1 MADDFDFGFTAVD
14 EPEDR
19 GTPTPTQPSVNN
31 DEVLD
36 EIKKL
41 EAKLLQI
48 DNSGMVDEHKALVEQ
63 DVATKLRDVEDLVLP
78 LLYNLQKNPEKEYIH
93 WPNRTAIID
102 KQIEKIAGARIS
114 WIFDV
119 EGEEK
124 FRERESEIL
133 STIIDNDN
141 CVISTGGGI
150 ILKDLNR
157 ELIKKGTCIEL
168 ETSIQ
173 SQLERTKK

>member
-19 GTPTPTQPSVNN
+19 GTPAPAQPSV
-31 DEVLD
+31 DSD
-36 EIKKL
+36 AIIDKIIQL

-102 KQIEKIAGARIS
+102 KQIEKIKAVTRYY
-114 WIFDV
+114 
-119 EGEEK
+119 
-124 FRERESEIL
+124 ER
-133 STIIDNDN
+133 
-141 CVISTGGGI
+141 V
-150 ILKDLNR
+150 
-157 ELIKKGTCIEL
+157 
-168 ETSIQ
+168 
-173 SQLERTKK
+173 